1 MAYRSNTSMPLTLPP
16 FRGVTRR
23 IILIG
28 IACFFAS
35 LLLELIAPK
44 TIVFV
49 LEYLALSPALVLRH
63 PWSLLTNAFVLGG
76 LASTLFALLSIW
88 FFAAPLEEERG
99 PHWLT
104 EYFLI
109 TVIGGSAVTSLIAST
124 SVLGLRPEGVTAGL
138 WPAALAILLA
148 FARFYPELD
157 ILLLIVRVK
166 AKYVVAI
173 YLLVYLAETL
183 VGGDRIGALN
193 AICAALCGFVYLQ
206 FVPRRGLTFA
216 ASESLYGLRNSYY
229 RAKRQRAAK
238 KFTVYMKKQGKDVNI
253 DSTGRYVDPN
263 GNPRDPNDKRWMN

>member
-1 MAYRSNTSMPLTLPP
+1 MAYRSNTSMPLMLPP

-28 IACFFAS
+28 IACFFAI
-35 LLLELIAPK
+35 LLMDLIAPRA
-44 TIVFV
+44 IGSV
-49 LEYLALSPALVLRH
+49 LEYLALYPALALRH
-63 PWSLLTNAFVLGG
+63 PWSLLTNAFVLSG

-88 FFAAPLEEERG
+88 FFAAPLEDERG
-99 PHWLT
+99 PRWLT

-109 TVIGGSAVTSLIAST
+109 TVIGGSALTSLIAAT
-124 SVLGLRPEGVTAGL
+124 FVLGLSPESGTAGL

-148 FARFYPELD
+148 FARLHPEQN
-157 ILLLIVRVK
+157 ILLLIISVK

-173 YLLVYLAETL
+173 YLLVYLAEAL

-193 AICAALCGFVYLQ
+193 AICAALSGYVYLQ

-216 ASESLYGLRNSYY
+216 ASEGLYGLRNSYY

-238 KFTVYMKKQGKDVNI
+238 KFTVYMKKQGKDVN
-253 DSTGRYVDPN
+253 VNPE
-263 GNPRDPNDKRWMN
+263 PRDPNDKRWMN

>member
-1 MAYRSNTSMPLTLPP
+1 MPLMLPP

-28 IACFFAS
+28 IACYFAI
-35 LLLELIAPK
+35 LLFELIAPRA
-44 TIVFV
+44 VGPV
-49 LEYLALSPALVLRH
+49 LGYLLLNPSLVLRH

-76 LASTLFALLSIW
+76 LPSTLFALLSIW
-88 FFAAPLEEERG
+88 FFAAPLEDERG
-99 PHWLT
+99 PRWLT

-109 TVIGGSAVTSLIAST
+109 TVIGGSVLTSLIAST
-124 SVLGLRPEGVTAGL
+124 SVLGLSPDSVTAGL

-157 ILLLIVRVK
+157 ILLLIIRVK

-173 YLLVYLAETL
+173 YLLVYLAESL

-193 AICAALCGFVYLQ
+193 ALCAALCGYIYLQ

-216 ASESLYGLRNSYY
+216 ASERMYGLRNSYY

-238 KFTVYMKKQGKDVNI
+238 KFTVYMKKQGKDVN
-253 DSTGRYVDPN
+253 V
-263 GNPRDPNDKRWMN
+263 NPERRDPNDKRWMN